1 MRPCGRAEKFN
12 GVRMNRRDFLL
23 CFSVLLLAACA
34 QAPVTGR
41 QQFILVSEDQMDQ
54 AGAQAYRQVIR
65 KEGVAR
71 DQELQRRVETVGSRI
86 AGVSGIADAKWE
98 FTVID
103 DRTPNAF
110 ALPGGKVAVNV
121 GLFKVVQND
130 EQLAAVLGHEIAH
143 VGARHAAER
152 VSQQM
157 IEQGGL
163 QVLGAATQSQ
173 AIVQLAAAAATVG
186 ITLPYS
192 RTQEAEADEI
202 GLMYMARAG
211 FDPRQAIALWQNM
224 ERAAGEGPIEFL
236 STHPSPGSR
245 IERLQA
251 LMPKALAEYRA
262 ASGGGTGR

>member
-1 MRPCGRAEKFN
+1 VAVEVFTGLSMHAPGPLVA
-12 GVRMNRRDFLL
+12 L
-23 CFSVLLLAACA
+23 VLAVLAACA
-34 QAPVTGR
+34 QTPVTGR
-41 QQFILVSEDQMDQ
+41 QQLILVSEDQMDQ

-65 KEGVAR
+65 KEGVSQDR
-71 DQELQRRVETVGSRI
+71 ELRRRVETVGSRI
-86 AGVSGIADAKWE
+86 AQVSGITDARWE

-103 DRTPNAF
+103 DPTPNAF
-110 ALPGGKVAVNV
+110 ALPGGKVGVNV
-121 GLFKVVQND
+121 GLFKVARND
-130 EQLAAVLGHEIAH
+130 DQLAAVLGHEIAH

-152 VSQQM
+152 VSQEM
-157 IEQGGL
+157 IKQGGL

-173 AIVQLAAAAATVG
+173 AVVQLATAAALVG

-211 FDPRQAIALWQNM
+211 YDPRQAIALWQNM
-224 ERAAGEGPIEFL
+224 ERAAGEGPVEFL

-262 ASGGGTGR
+262 AGGGPGR